1 MQLDSPY
8 TYFLF
13 LLGLAYIIYVH
24 GCAHKVIKHIMAVFS
39 TYHTFAYFIYKAE
52 KNSIDAFTH

>member
-39 TYHTFAYFIYKAE
+39 TYHTFAYFIYKPE
-52 KNSIDAFTH
+52 